1 MLKVTDILKAT
12 NGKLINGNKELMIT
26 NYKIDS
32 REVNNGDFF
41 IPLSGEKTDGHKYL
55 DMVIDKGCCGFFVAK
70 DKIDALNIKE
80 YLIKNKNLIIIEVED
95 TLIALHSIGEYN
107 RDIHISIPIVAVTG
121 SVGKTSTREI
131 ISSVLSQEK
140 KVMTTEKN
148 MNGNIG
154 LPLMTLKLQDQD
166 VGVFEAGVDFV
177 GEMDILT
184 KILKPEIAVITN
196 IGTSHIG
203 KFGSKDIIYQE
214 KTKIANG
221 LVGRKILLLNK
232 DDEYLKN
239 YKNDNVNIEFYSIND
254 AKNIKMNN
262 DYIEF
267 DTYIYNKLEHLKIND
282 IGEHNVLNSLIAI
295 KIGQL
300 YNISSKNIIKGID
313 KYRNFSRRMEK
324 IKIKDFTIIDDTY
337 NASPSST
344 ESGLKTLSNLNYK
357 RKIAVLADILEL
369 GEYSKKIHE
378 DLGECFKGL
387 NIDVLIAYGD
397 AMKYLVNNARKY
409 VSKVFYFNNEKE
421 VIEKI
426 ESIIQKDDIIYFKGS
441 NAMNVNKIIE
451 HLKEDF
457 MN

>member
-1 MLKVTDILKAT
+1 
-12 NGKLINGNKELMIT
+12 
-26 NYKIDS
+26 
-32 REVNNGDFF
+32 
-41 IPLSGEKTDGHKYL
+41 
-55 DMVIDKGCCGFFVAK
+55 
-70 DKIDALNIKE
+70 
-80 YLIKNKNLIIIEVED
+80 
-95 TLIALHSIGEYN
+95 
-107 RDIHISIPIVAVTG
+107 
-121 SVGKTSTREI
+121 
-131 ISSVLSQEK
+131 
-140 KVMTTEKN
+140 MTTEKN

-184 KILKPEIAVITN
+184 NILKPEIAVITN

-221 LVGRKILLLNK
+221 LIGRKILLLNK

-239 YKNDNVNIEFYSIND
+239 YKNGNVNIEFYSIND

-300 YNISSKNIIKGID
+300 YNISSQNIIKGID

-344 ESGLKTLSNLNYK
+344 ESGLKTLSDLNYK

-378 DLGECFKGL
+378 DLGECFKDL

-409 VSKVFYFNNEKE
+409 VSKVFYFKDEKE

-451 HLKEDF
+451 YLKEDF

>member
-1 MLKVTDILKAT
+1 M
-12 NGKLINGNKELMIT
+12 
-26 NYKIDS
+26 
-32 REVNNGDFF
+32 
-41 IPLSGEKTDGHKYL
+41 
-55 DMVIDKGCCGFFVAK
+55 
-70 DKIDALNIKE
+70 
-80 YLIKNKNLIIIEVED
+80 
-95 TLIALHSIGEYN
+95 
-107 RDIHISIPIVAVTG
+107 
-121 SVGKTSTREI
+121 
-131 ISSVLSQEK
+131 
-140 KVMTTEKN
+140 
-148 MNGNIG
+148 
-154 LPLMTLKLQDQD
+154 
-166 VGVFEAGVDFV
+166 
-177 GEMDILT
+177 
-184 KILKPEIAVITN
+184 
-196 IGTSHIG
+196 
-203 KFGSKDIIYQE
+203 
-214 KTKIANG
+214 
-221 LVGRKILLLNK
+221 LLNK

-409 VSKVFYFNNEKE
+409 VSKVFYFKDEKE

-451 HLKEDF
+451 YLKEDF

>member
-313 KYRNFSRRMEK
+313 KYRNFSRRQRKKKLLLLE
-324 IKIKDFTIIDDTY
+324 
-337 NASPSST
+337 ST
-344 ESGLKTLSNLNYK
+344 FS
-357 RKIAVLADILEL
+357 
-369 GEYSKKIHE
+369 
-378 DLGECFKGL
+378 
-387 NIDVLIAYGD
+387 
-397 AMKYLVNNARKY
+397 
-409 VSKVFYFNNEKE
+409 
-421 VIEKI
+421 
-426 ESIIQKDDIIYFKGS
+426 
-441 NAMNVNKIIE
+441 
-451 HLKEDF
+451 
-457 MN
+457 

>member
-221 LVGRKILLLNK
+221 LLGRKILLLNK

-344 ESGLKTLSNLNYK
+344 ESRLKTLSNLNYK

-451 HLKEDF
+451 YLKEDF